1 MDGGGG
7 GVIVSTYSPSPTIDM
22 SVSSSSC
29 NLQTDKKQDSFKHQ
43 KSVSSGFVESVIGTP
58 SSGVAA
64 ATAAAALAASST
76 TIEYKPKYNRRNNP
90 DLEKRRI
97 HFCDHLGKQDKLED
111 SSSSEQSST
120 HIMKTKTK
128 TNQKPNQELELNMA
142 HVEILVC
149 HE

>member
-64 ATAAAALAASST
+64 ATAAAAALKSLADLGGVPDSHLRPNLAS
-76 TIEYKPKYNRRNNP
+76 
-90 DLEKRRI
+90 
-97 HFCDHLGKQDKLED
+97 H
-111 SSSSEQSST
+111 
-120 HIMKTKTK
+120 
-128 TNQKPNQELELNMA
+128 QKVTQPRQL
-142 HVEILVC
+142 
-149 HE
+149 